1 MNELDLIA
9 GLRPAVPLPESD
21 DLAVARSRLTS
32 VLAGERGSARQ
43 RPQRGR
49 AAVVGRRVAEGARS
63 RRGLLLGAA
72 AAAVAV
78 VCGLTFAV
86 SAARSGGADRSGQA
100 PRRQAD
106 QRRLGHPAQPVTL
119 PATLTA
125 AQFLTHAAAAT
136 RHEHAVVPAP
146 DQFIYSAGAGNNGVW
161 WRTWES
167 VNGSRPGVTDLS
179 TGGWGSSSACTQAQA
194 ESTGCTPTGFLP
206 DFPVNA
212 NAVMPYLVRLEQA
225 SASVPSSQDPPN
237 WLAND
242 TGKAVAGLL
251 QFVYLLPAQQAAVF
265 QMLAQTS
272 GFEIVRNAVDA
283 QGHSGV
289 GIYWFYQDSGAMIVF
304 NPASYQFMGFGTWPA
319 GAVPA
324 NGQVPRAVRGVVS
337 APDAGTQT
345 PWTIVKSEPPAPPAP
360 KLTHREWLA
369 SMFEQARLWGASL
382 PDHQH
387 LTLGVIMADYLRKI
401 QHQSPA
407 QVQADMR
414 AIAKTNLLLC
424 TLDSPQGLKSFITA
438 FRGRHGDR
446 HPAVNPAC
454 WQ

>member
-43 RPQRGR
+43 RPQSGR
-49 AAVVGRRVAEGARS
+49 PLVGRR
-63 RRGLLLGAA
+63 GLMLGAA

-86 SAARSGGADRSGQA
+86 SAGNSGGADRSA
-100 PRRQAD
+100 HTPRRPAD
-106 QRRLGHPAQPVTL
+106 QRRLGPEHPAQPVTL

-167 VNGSRPGVTDLS
+167 VDGSKPGVTDLS
-179 TGGWGSSSACTQAQA
+179 TGGWGSSSACTQAMA
-194 ESTGCTPTGFLP
+194 ESNGCTPTGFLP

-212 NAVMPYLVRLEQA
+212 NAVLPYLVRLEQA

-272 GFEIVRNAVDA
+272 GFEIVRDAVDA

-304 NPASYQFMGFGTWPA
+304 NPATYQFMGFGTWPA

-324 NGQVPRAVRGVVS
+324 NGQVPPAVNGVVS
-337 APDAGTQT
+337 APNAGTQT
-345 PWTIVKSEPPAPPAP
+345 PWTIVNSEPPAPPAP

-369 SMFEQARLWGASL
+369 SMFSQARLWGASV
-382 PDHQH
+382 PGHQH
-387 LTLGVIMADYLRKI
+387 MTLGVIMADYLRKV
-401 QHQSPA
+401 QHRSPA

-438 FRGRHGDR
+438 FRSRHGNR
-446 HPAVNPAC
+446 HPTVNPAC

>member
-1 MNELDLIA
+1 MNDLDLIA
-9 GLRPAVPLPESD
+9 GLRPDVPLPESD
-21 DLAVARSRLTS
+21 DLAAARSRLTS
-32 VLAGERGSARQ
+32 LLAAELETAGQ
-43 RPQRGR
+43 RPQPGR
-49 AAVVGRRVAEGARS
+49 VAVTGRRVSAGLRS
-63 RRGLLLGAA
+63 RRGLTLGAA
-72 AAAVAV
+72 AATAVALA
-78 VCGLTFAV
+78 CGLTFAV
-86 SAARSGGADRSGQA
+86 SAGGSPRA
-100 PRRQAD
+100 PASHHDERAHSNRGGSD
-106 QRRLGHPAQPVTL
+106 HSVTV

-125 AQFLTHAAAAT
+125 VQFLTQAAAAT

-146 DQFIYSAGAGNNGVW
+146 DQFIYSAGAGSNGVW

-167 VNGSRPGVTDLS
+167 VDGSKPSITDLS
-179 TGGWGSSSACTQAQA
+179 TGGWGSSTACTAALA
-194 ESTGCTPTGFLP
+194 ESTGCTPTGFLA
-206 DFPVNA
+206 DFPA
-212 NAVMPYLVRLEQA
+212 TASAVMPYLVRLEQA

-251 QFVYLLPAQQAAVF
+251 QSAYLLPAQEAAVF

-283 QGHSGV
+283 QGRPGV

-304 NPASYQFMGFGTWPA
+304 NPVTYQFMGFGTWPM

-324 NGQVPRAVRGVVS
+324 NGQVPAAVRGVVS

-345 PWTIVKSEPPAPPAP
+345 PWTIVNTEPPAPPAP

-369 SMFEQARLWGASL
+369 SMFAQARLWGASL
-382 PDHQH
+382 PGHQRM
-387 LTLGVIMADYLRKI
+387 TLGVIMADYLREV

-407 QVQADMR
+407 QVQANMR
-414 AIAKTNLLLC
+414 AIARYSPVLC
-424 TLDSPQGLKSFITA
+424 TLDSHQGFQNFIA
-438 FRGRHGDR
+438 AIRSRHGDR